1 MRKIQKKG
9 GVVGD
14 LVFGT
19 GGLIISVIVALVIVS
34 TLLGAGLLT
43 SASTYDNAADDLAG
57 NFTSGIDSVSSK
69 IPTILLIG
77 AVVLLFGVIVL
88 LVRQSQSMGIG
99 GSSGSL

>member
-1 MRKIQKKG
+1 MNKLKKLKKG

-14 LVFGT
+14 LVNGT
-19 GGLIISVIVALVIVS
+19 AGLIIMVIVALVIVS

-43 SASTYDNAADDLAG
+43 GTEAETAG
-57 NFTSGIDSVSSK
+57 NLSANFTAGIDNVSSK

-88 LVRQSQSMGIG
+88 LVKQSQAMGIG
-99 GSSGSL
+99 GRGGSL

>member
-1 MRKIQKKG
+1 MNKKG

-14 LVFGT
+14 LVSGT
-19 GGLIISVIVALVIVS
+19 GGLIVSVIVVLVIVS
-34 TLLGAGLLT
+34 TLLGANLLT
-43 SASTYDNAADDLAG
+43 GTEKDTAG
-57 NFTSGIDSVSSK
+57 NMSANFTAGLNNVSTK

-99 GSSGSL
+99 GQGGSL